1 LVSANLQLAISRGS
15 AQERVWVEIANCKNK
30 QIKGVNYMT
39 KNKKGFT
46 IIEVVLVLAIAG
58 LIFLMVFIAL
68 PALQRGQRNT
78 QRRDDM
84 ARVLTKFNEY
94 QSSNNGNYPFK
105 LKNGK
110 VDIDHNFVKKY
121 MDNGCTNKTITAS
134 TEDTDCGSEF
144 KDPDGRNYYFVYTT
158 KNNNAATKGK
168 TEDTDITSAIGTDAA
183 VDHRIHVY
191 TNAKCGEKEGSIRQG
206 TGIRNIAILYRL
218 EGGSVYCGDNS

>member
-1 LVSANLQLAISRGS
+1 
-15 AQERVWVEIANCKNK
+15 
-30 QIKGVNYMT
+30 MT

-105 LKNGK
+105 VKSNK

-121 MDNGCTNKTITAS
+121 MDNGCTNKTITAN
-134 TEDTDCGSEF
+134 TEDTGCGSEF
-144 KDPDGRNYYFVYTT
+144 KDPDGSNYYFVYTT

-168 TEDTDITSAIGTDAA
+168 TADTDITTTIGTDAN
-183 VDHRIHVY
+183 VDHKIHVY